1 MIVENSSYFK
11 LPAYTNIQVLKSE
24 STLYF
29 PGFTEPYKLLE
40 ITYTF
45 DLR

>member
-1 MIVENSSYFK
+1 

-29 PGFTEPYKLLE
+29 PGFAEPYKLL
-40 ITYTF
+40 
-45 DLR
+45 